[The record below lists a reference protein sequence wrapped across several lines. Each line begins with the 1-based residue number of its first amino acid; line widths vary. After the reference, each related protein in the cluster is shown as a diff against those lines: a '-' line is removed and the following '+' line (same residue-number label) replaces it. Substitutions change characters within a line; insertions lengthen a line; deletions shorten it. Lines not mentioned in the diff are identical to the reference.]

1 MEDFTLREF
10 DNTAIEAKSDPLLL
24 NQFIQKNE
32 LFIIKCASSV
42 SHSYITKSDDEW
54 SIALLGF
61 TQALDNYQLDKGNF
75 YHFAELLIRHKL
87 IDYHRAQAKYD
98 PEVTVNPIVF
108 DAEQDADDENSSIL
122 IAVSE
127 KIRKEGNNSITLE
140 IEAINETIASYGFT
154 FFDLVDCS
162 PKAAK
167 TKTSCAHA
175 VAYILQNP
183 ILIQELQKT
192 HMLPIKI
199 IEKSVKIPRKILERH
214 RKYIIA
220 AVEILFGEY
229 PHLSD
234 YLHFIR
240 EEIGK

>member
-1 MEDFTLREF
+1 MREF
-10 DNTAIEAKSDPLLL
+10 DNMAIEAKSNPLLL
-24 NQFIQKNE
+24 DQFIQKNE

-42 SHSYITKSDDEW
+42 SHSYVSKSDDEW

-61 TQALDNYQLDKGNF
+61 TQAVEGYQLEKGNF
-75 YHFAELLIRHKL
+75 YRFAELLIRHKL
-87 IDYHRAQAKYD
+87 IDYHRSQAKYS
-98 PEVTVNPIVF
+98 PEVSVNPIVF
-108 DAEQDADDENSSIL
+108 DAEQDAEDENNSIL

-127 KIRKEGNNSITLE
+127 KISKEDNNSVTLE
-140 IEAINETIASYGFT
+140 IEAINETIKSYGFT

-167 TKTSCAHA
+167 TKLACAHA
-175 VAYILQNP
+175 VTYILQNP

-220 AVEILFGEY
+220 AVEILDGEY
-229 PHLSD
+229 PHLAD
-234 YLHFIR
+234 YLRYIR